1 MVKSSMRKLRLLI
14 LALTLG
20 APLAHAQID
29 VHQVLSIGRNA
40 IYFNDYIVS
49 MGYFNQ
55 VIGLRPWMAEPYF
68 YRSVAKINLEDYRG
82 AEADA
87 TLALERNPFLS
98 KAYLVR
104 GIARF
109 SQKEYEAA
117 IGDFRQGLSL
127 SPSDVG
133 LRYNLA
139 IAQLEAKQYAAVDST
154 AHELLRFSPRNKD
167 AYRLLAQTALERK
180 DTVQALRQVEELL
193 KRDSLYTPA
202 LLLRAQVAADRR
214 DYATAMKAI
223 DQVIGIE
230 GGNASLY
237 VNRAI
242 MRYHQNDLR
251 GAMQDYSEAIKLEP
265 SNIPARNNRALLRSQ
280 VGEYSP
286 AISDWDEVIRLSPKN
301 YIARYNR
308 ALLHMRL
315 GNPRAALQDL
325 NAVLEQYPI
334 FGEGFLARAEVKRM
348 LGDVKGAGRDQ
359 LHVFDLQNSKQ
370 YRSSAAKTS
379 RDKTKERDTRSKED
393 EAIEK
398 YNMLV
403 ETAPRAETEKPK
415 YTSQVRG
422 RVQDREAQALPKSN
436 ITLSYFTEVDK
447 DGNQTRIYYSP
458 LLDRYNAQQLQR
470 DKRTPRILLQERT
483 LALSSDQIKAL
494 EQDIARLSRETEETA
509 SLYLRRGI
517 DYALLQDLD
526 QAILDFSRAISLD
539 PTSPLAFFARATAT
553 MRRSEAEQGRIPEEH
568 SQQERA
574 IIRSAATGG
583 KALPTAP
590 TATTPTLPRAPR
602 LSEQPAL
609 LDLNRA
615 IELDPQF
622 AYAYYNRG
630 NLYARSGEED
640 KALLDYTRAV
650 ELNPAFAEGYYNRGL
665 LYLSRGR
672 VADGVRDLSKAGEL
686 GLYEA
691 YSFIKRMNK

>member
-1 MVKSSMRKLRLLI
+1 
-14 LALTLG
+14 
-20 APLAHAQID
+20 
-29 VHQVLSIGRNA
+29 
-40 IYFNDYIVS
+40 
-49 MGYFNQ
+49 
-55 VIGLRPWMAEPYF
+55 
-68 YRSVAKINLEDYRG
+68 
-82 AEADA
+82 
-87 TLALERNPFLS
+87 
-98 KAYLVR
+98 
-104 GIARF
+104 
-109 SQKEYEAA
+109 
-117 IGDFRQGLSL
+117 
-127 SPSDVG
+127 
-133 LRYNLA
+133 
-139 IAQLEAKQYAAVDST
+139 
-154 AHELLRFSPRNKD
+154 
-167 AYRLLAQTALERK
+167 
-180 DTVQALRQVEELL
+180 
-193 KRDSLYTPA
+193 
-202 LLLRAQVAADRR
+202 
-214 DYATAMKAI
+214 
-223 DQVIGIE
+223 
-230 GGNASLY
+230 
-237 VNRAI
+237 
-242 MRYHQNDLR
+242 
-251 GAMQDYSEAIKLEP
+251 
-265 SNIPARNNRALLRSQ
+265 
-280 VGEYSP
+280 
-286 AISDWDEVIRLSPKN
+286 
-301 YIARYNR
+301 
-308 ALLHMRL
+308 MRL

-422 RVQDREAQALPKSN
+422 RVQDRETQALPKSN

-539 PTSPLAFFARATAT
+539 PASPLAFFARATAT

-590 TATTPTLPRAPR
+590 TSTTPTLPRAPR

-630 NLYARSGEED
+630 NLYTRSGEED
-640 KALLDYTRAV
+640 KALLDYTRAI

>member
-1 MVKSSMRKLRLLI
+1 MVKSSLRKLRLLI

-117 IGDFRQGLSL
+117 IRQGLSL

-193 KRDSLYTPA
+193 KRDSLHTPA

-315 GNPRAALQDL
+315 GNTRAALQDL

-422 RVQDREAQALPKSN
+422 RVQDRETQALPKSN

-494 EQDIARLSRETEETA
+494 EQDIARLSRETAETA

-539 PTSPLAFFARATAT
+539 PASPLAFFARATAT

-590 TATTPTLPRAPR
+590 TSTTPTLPRTPR

-630 NLYARSGEED
+630 NLYTRSGEED
-640 KALLDYTRAV
+640 KALLDYTRAI

-672 VADGVRDLSKAGEL
+672 VTDGVRDLSKAGEL